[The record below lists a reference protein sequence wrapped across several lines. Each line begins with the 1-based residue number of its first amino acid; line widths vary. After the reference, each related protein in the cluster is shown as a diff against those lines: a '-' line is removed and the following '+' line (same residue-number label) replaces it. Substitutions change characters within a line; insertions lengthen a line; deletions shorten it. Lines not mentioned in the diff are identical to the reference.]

1 MSDAACSA
9 SGRPNIGIDIGS
21 IKPWQTVLVGA
32 LGLVAAGKPVTGDKR
47 FPGDFSVTLPGIK
60 TGLAQVMFSNPCCR
74 SSQTCCLLDLT
85 RLHISSPKQQW
96 LHLTTVM

>member
-1 MSDAACSA
+1 MCKHDSNYFGHPDKLIVSGQCHHQTACVS
-9 SGRPNIGIDIGS
+9 SGRPNVGIDIGS

-60 TGLAQVMFSNPCCR
+60 TGLAQVCVLQSN
-74 SSQTCCLLDLT
+74 
-85 RLHISSPKQQW
+85 I
-96 LHLTTVM
+96 TV